1 MAFDG
6 IITKAISYELQK
18 VLLDGKIN
26 KIFEPNKNEILLGIY
41 SGGKNYAL
49 NICIDSNLYRLHL
62 TTNLKANPLTAPNF
76 CMLLRKHLMGYKIKE
91 FYSAPDLER
100 IITIKLEGYN
110 ELNDLTTKYLIIEL
124 MGKHSN
130 IILLNDKF
138 FIIDSLRH
146 LDITSHSYRDIMP
159 AHEYI
164 YPTNTKTN
172 FYEITSSENLYNL
185 ITEAN
190 TSLSKFFTNK
200 FTGFSNPFIKNI
212 LKKLNIDNQNFS
224 KEDIDVLFNYL
235 CNILNNLDTNSISII
250 SYTNEKGKS
259 DYVIDYVQKSE
270 DLEINFFIDDFYYN
284 KENLDNFS
292 SYRNNLLKLIS
303 QVLKKYSYRLE
314 NINSKLKECANKDLY
329 KLYGELITANLY
341 RLTDVNS
348 DKITLE
354 NYYDNFNPIEIPINT
369 SISISENAKKYFKK
383 YNKLKNALSF
393 VKEQENEIQEQL
405 SYLESI
411 VYELEASNTI
421 EEVTEIYDEIT
432 NNVLIKDISNKKQN
446 KVNVK
451 KKKPNNRIYKF
462 DKEQFI
468 RFKIDDFDVFVG
480 KNNVQNDYL
489 TLKFASDNDLWFHTK
504 DIHGSHVILRIQD
517 KQPPQEVINK
527 VASIAA
533 KYSKAKFSSNVPVDY
548 TYVKYVK
555 KPNKAKPGM
564 VIYTHEQTVNVQPE
578 K

>member
-6 IITKAISYELQK
+6 IITKTISYELQK

-91 FYSAPDLER
+91 FYSSPDLER

-185 ITEAN
+185 IIEAN

-212 LKKLNIDNQNFS
+212 LKN
-224 KEDIDVLFNYL
+224 
-235 CNILNNLDTNSISII
+235 
-250 SYTNEKGKS
+250 
-259 DYVIDYVQKSE
+259 
-270 DLEINFFIDDFYYN
+270 
-284 KENLDNFS
+284 
-292 SYRNNLLKLIS
+292 
-303 QVLKKYSYRLE
+303 
-314 NINSKLKECANKDLY
+314 
-329 KLYGELITANLY
+329 
-341 RLTDVNS
+341 
-348 DKITLE
+348 
-354 NYYDNFNPIEIPINT
+354 
-369 SISISENAKKYFKK
+369 
-383 YNKLKNALSF
+383 
-393 VKEQENEIQEQL
+393 
-405 SYLESI
+405 
-411 VYELEASNTI
+411 
-421 EEVTEIYDEIT
+421 
-432 NNVLIKDISNKKQN
+432 
-446 KVNVK
+446 
-451 KKKPNNRIYKF
+451 
-462 DKEQFI
+462 
-468 RFKIDDFDVFVG
+468 
-480 KNNVQNDYL
+480 
-489 TLKFASDNDLWFHTK
+489 
-504 DIHGSHVILRIQD
+504 
-517 KQPPQEVINK
+517 
-527 VASIAA
+527 
-533 KYSKAKFSSNVPVDY
+533 
-548 TYVKYVK
+548 
-555 KPNKAKPGM
+555 
-564 VIYTHEQTVNVQPE
+564 
-578 K
+578 

>member
-6 IITKAISYELQK
+6 IITKTISYELQK

-190 TSLSKFFTNK
+190 TSLSNFFTNK

-383 YNKLKNALSF
+383 YNKLKNALDVVTF
-393 VKEQENEIQEQL
+393 QKKETEQELEYI
-405 SYLESI
+405 ESI
-411 VYELEASNTI
+411 IYELDSAKSLED
-421 EEVTEIYDEIT
+421 VDEIF
-432 NNVLIKDISNKKQN
+432 NELSDSVIFKDYIQTGKNKNNKKSDS
-446 KVNVK
+446 KSTPREFTVDGYTVL
-451 KKKPNNRIYKF
+451 
-462 DKEQFI
+462 
-468 RFKIDDFDVFVG
+468 VG
-480 KNNVQNDYL
+480 KNNKQNDYL
-489 TLKFASDNDLWFHTK
+489 TTKIADKDDIWFHTK
-504 DIHGSHVILRIQD
+504 DIHGSHVILRHP
-517 KQPPQEVINK
+517 KQNMPIDTLEK
-527 VASIAA
+527 CAKLAA
-533 KYSKAKFSSNVPVDY
+533 YYSKAKLSTNVPVDY
-548 TYVKYVK
+548 CPVKFVK
-555 KPNKAKPGM
+555 KPNGSKPGM
-564 VIYTHEQTVNVQPE
+564 VIYTNNKTLYVNPSIE
-578 K
+578 MP

>member
-1 MAFDG
+1 M
-6 IITKAISYELQK
+6 
-18 VLLDGKIN
+18 
-26 KIFEPNKNEILLGIY
+26 
-41 SGGKNYAL
+41 
-49 NICIDSNLYRLHL
+49 
-62 TTNLKANPLTAPNF
+62 
-76 CMLLRKHLMGYKIKE
+76 
-91 FYSAPDLER
+91 
-100 IITIKLEGYN
+100 
-110 ELNDLTTKYLIIEL
+110 
-124 MGKHSN
+124 
-130 IILLNDKF
+130 
-138 FIIDSLRH
+138 
-146 LDITSHSYRDIMP
+146 
-159 AHEYI
+159 
-164 YPTNTKTN
+164 
-172 FYEITSSENLYNL
+172 
-185 ITEAN
+185 
-190 TSLSKFFTNK
+190 
-200 FTGFSNPFIKNI
+200 
-212 LKKLNIDNQNFS
+212 
-224 KEDIDVLFNYL
+224 
-235 CNILNNLDTNSISII
+235 DT
-250 SYTNEKGKS
+250 
-259 DYVIDYVQKSE
+259 
-270 DLEINFFIDDFYYN
+270 
-284 KENLDNFS
+284 
-292 SYRNNLLKLIS
+292 
-303 QVLKKYSYRLE
+303 
-314 NINSKLKECANKDLY
+314 Y
-329 KLYGELITANLY
+329 KLYGKLI
-341 RLTDVNS
+341 VNNMYKLDNS
-348 DKITLE
+348 HLENITLN
-354 NYYDNFNPIEIPINT
+354 NYYTGEDITIPLDKSLTPYN
-369 SISISENAKKYFKK
+369 NAQKYFKK

>member
-6 IITKAISYELQK
+6 IITKTISYELQK

-172 FYEITSSENLYNL
+172 FYEMTSSENLYNL

-383 YNKLKNALSF
+383 YNKLKNALDVVTF
-393 VKEQENEIQEQL
+393 QKKETEQELEYI
-405 SYLESI
+405 ESI
-411 VYELEASNTI
+411 IYELDSAKSLED
-421 EEVTEIYDEIT
+421 VDEIF
-432 NNVLIKDISNKKQN
+432 NELSDSVIFKDYIQTGKNKNNKKSDS
-446 KVNVK
+446 KSTPREFTVDGYTVL
-451 KKKPNNRIYKF
+451 
-462 DKEQFI
+462 
-468 RFKIDDFDVFVG
+468 VG
-480 KNNVQNDYL
+480 KNNKQNDYL
-489 TLKFASDNDLWFHTK
+489 TTKIADKDDIWFHTK
-504 DIHGSHVILRIQD
+504 DIHGSHVILRHP
-517 KQPPQEVINK
+517 KQNIPIDTLEK
-527 VASIAA
+527 CAKLAA
-533 KYSKAKFSSNVPVDY
+533 YYSKAKLSTNVPVDY
-548 TYVKYVK
+548 CPVKFVK
-555 KPNKAKPGM
+555 KPNGSKPGM
-564 VIYTHEQTVNVQPE
+564 VIYTNNKTLYVNPSIE
-578 K
+578 MP

>member
-172 FYEITSSENLYNL
+172 FYEITYSENLYNL

-235 CNILNNLDTNSISII
+235 CNILNNLDTNSISTI

-259 DYVIDYVQKSE
+259 DYVIDCVQKSE

-284 KENLDNFS
+284 KENSDNFS
-292 SYRNNLLKLIS
+292 AYRNNLLKLIS

-383 YNKLKNALSF
+383 YNKLKNALE
-393 VKEQENEIQEQL
+393 VVTLQKKETEQELEYI
-405 SYLESI
+405 ESI
-411 VYELEASNTI
+411 IYELDSAKSL
-421 EEVTEIYDEIT
+421 EEVDEIF
-432 NNVLIKDISNKKQN
+432 NELSDSVIFKDYIQTGKNKNNKKSDS
-446 KVNVK
+446 KSTPREFTVDGYTVL
-451 KKKPNNRIYKF
+451 
-462 DKEQFI
+462 
-468 RFKIDDFDVFVG
+468 VG
-480 KNNVQNDYL
+480 KNNKQNDYL
-489 TLKFASDNDLWFHTK
+489 TTKIADKDDIWFHTK
-504 DIHGSHVILRIQD
+504 DIHGSHVILRHP
-517 KQPPQEVINK
+517 KQNMPIDTLEK
-527 VASIAA
+527 CAKLAA
-533 KYSKAKFSSNVPVDY
+533 YYSKAKLSTNVPVDY
-548 TYVKYVK
+548 CPVKFVK
-555 KPNKAKPGM
+555 KPNGSKPGM
-564 VIYTHEQTVNVQPE
+564 VIYTNNKTLYVNPSIE
-578 K
+578 MP

>member
-6 IITKAISYELQK
+6 IITKTISYELQK

-383 YNKLKNALSF
+383 YNKLKNALDVVTF
-393 VKEQENEIQEQL
+393 QKKETEQELEYI
-405 SYLESI
+405 ESI
-411 VYELEASNTI
+411 IYELDSAKSLED
-421 EEVTEIYDEIT
+421 VDEIF
-432 NNVLIKDISNKKQN
+432 NELSDSVIFKDYIQTGKNKNNKKSDS
-446 KVNVK
+446 KSTPREFTVDGYTVL
-451 KKKPNNRIYKF
+451 
-462 DKEQFI
+462 
-468 RFKIDDFDVFVG
+468 VG
-480 KNNVQNDYL
+480 KNNKQNDYL
-489 TLKFASDNDLWFHTK
+489 TTKIADKDDIWFHTK
-504 DIHGSHVILRIQD
+504 DIHGSHVILRHPKPNMPID
-517 KQPPQEVINK
+517 TLEKCAK
-527 VASIAA
+527 LAA
-533 KYSKAKFSSNVPVDY
+533 YYSKAKLSTNVPVDY
-548 TYVKYVK
+548 CPVKFVK
-555 KPNKAKPGM
+555 KPNGSKPGM
-564 VIYTHEQTVNVQPE
+564 VIYTNNKTLYVNPSIE
-578 K
+578 MP

>member
-6 IITKAISYELQK
+6 LVIKGIINELNNNILNSR
-18 VLLDGKIN
+18 VEKIYQ
-26 KIFEPNKNEILLGIY
+26 PDQDEILIKLYGTN
-41 SGGKNYAL
+41 GK
-49 NICIDSNLYRLHL
+49 SNLRIVTSSDNYRIHL
-62 TTNLKANPLTAPNF
+62 TNSIKSNPFTAPNF
-76 CMLLRKHLMGYKIKE
+76 CMVLRKYLS
-91 FYSAPDLER
+91 SARIRNIYTNGLER
-100 IITIKLEGYN
+100 TVFVDFDAMSEENNLE
-110 ELNDLTTKYLIIEL
+110 KYTLVIEL
-124 MGKHSN
+124 MGKYSN
-130 IILLNDKF
+130 VILINSNSIIINSLKHFKKDETSERNILPGYKYEELKSDKYDLTKNSSADDFINFVNAVYDNTQNVKADLLNIF
-138 FIIDSLRH
+138 TNEIIGISKPLIQSALKELH
-146 LDITSHSYRDIMP
+146 LNNYVSKNSIKEVYSY
-159 AHEYI
+159 
-164 YPTNTKTN
+164 
-172 FYEITSSENLYNL
+172 LYNL
-185 ITEAN
+185 YLNVENLICINHEQNYTVK
-190 TSLSKFFTNK
+190 LS
-200 FTGFSNPFIKNI
+200 
-212 LKKLNIDNQNFS
+212 Q
-224 KEDIDVLFNYL
+224 
-235 CNILNNLDTNSISII
+235 
-250 SYTNEKGKS
+250 
-259 DYVIDYVQKSE
+259 
-270 DLEINFFIDDFYYN
+270 N
-284 KENLDNFS
+284 KENSLQMNNFIDEFYEAKEES
-292 SYRNNLLKLIS
+292 QNFILYRNSLLKLILNK
-303 QVLKKYSYRLE
+303 VKKLT
-314 NINSKLKECANKDLY
+314 NKLANVNKKMSECNNMDTY
-329 KLYGELITANLY
+329 KLYGELI
-341 RLTDVNS
+341 VNNMYKLDNS
-348 DKITLE
+348 HLDSITLN
-354 NYYDNFNPIEIPINT
+354 NYYTGEDITIPLDK
-369 SISISENAKKYFKK
+369 SISPYNNAQKYFKK
-383 YNKLKNALSF
+383 YNKLKNALSI

-421 EEVTEIYDEIT
+421 EEVTEVYDEIS
-432 NNVLIKDISNKKQN
+432 NNVLIKDINTQKQS

-451 KKKPNNRIYKF
+451 RKKPNNRLYKF